1 MTFSVDRRSR
11 VVPRKRPK
19 HHSYDESVDE
29 PAKLLEQEPVE
40 IEEEIPAEAHGAPI
54 SVGFNARYLMDVLQ
68 AVETDDVAFDINDDM
83 SPGVLRPAG
92 DTSYT
97 AVVMPVRI

>member
-29 PAKLLEQEPVE
+29 PAKLLKQEAVE
-40 IEEEIPAEAHGAPI
+40 IEQEIP
-54 SVGFNARYLMDVLQ
+54 
-68 AVETDDVAFDINDDM
+68 VEDTESIERTEQEENTAAFEE
-83 SPGVLRPAG
+83 
-92 DTSYT
+92 
-97 AVVMPVRI
+97 